1 MVPALVSSDTE
12 HPGGGGRALLPLTA
26 ALFQAAVDGR
36 MDGWTAGVVGTHTT
50 LSQEANPST
59 CHSVGERLCYAE

>member
-1 MVPALVSSDTE
+1 MPCCLSQQHSSKQ
-12 HPGGGGRALLPLTA
+12 PSMG
-26 ALFQAAVDGR
+26 
-36 MDGWTAGVVGTHTT
+36 GWTAGVVGTHTT